1 MQKNSK
7 SEIIPRIANR
17 NIYYIWKIHLLG
29 YSGIWSELSALG
41 YFYVTTRHK
50 RVKLKHRCKSGT
62 GVAGCPGSSS
72 RQFGCIRTAT
82 HTQTL
87 SRVCLPP
94 THIHTERDAMEMC
107 DKRHPHNCNCIPG
120 KAAHTTF
127 SAYLGPPRPGPF
139 EEDVSVP
146 PVNPVYSSRS

>member
-1 MQKNSK
+1 MKEQCKRIQSRK
-7 SEIIPRIANR
+7 SFQESQIEIFI
-17 NIYYIWKIHLLG
+17 IYVRYISLVTLG
-29 YSGIWSELSALG
+29 SEACYQHWG

-82 HTQTL
+82 HTQAL

-94 THIHTERDAMEMC
+94 THTHIYPKRDAMEVR

-120 KAAHTTF
+120 SSSPHNIF
-127 SAYLGPPRPGPF
+127 SIPGTA
-139 EEDVSVP
+139 
-146 PVNPVYSSRS
+146 